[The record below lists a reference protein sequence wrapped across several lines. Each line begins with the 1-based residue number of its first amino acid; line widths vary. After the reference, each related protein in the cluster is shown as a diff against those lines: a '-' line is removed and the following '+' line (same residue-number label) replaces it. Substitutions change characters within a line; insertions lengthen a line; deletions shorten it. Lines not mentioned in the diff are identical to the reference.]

1 MASMFTLA
9 HLSDPH
15 LGPLPRVKFREL
27 FSKRIMGYTN
37 WHVRRRGRHDMNC
50 LAALTRDLLAQNPDH
65 IACTGDLA
73 VIGLD
78 AEFTPARAFL
88 EKLGTPEHVSL
99 VPGNHDTYVRGTADH
114 PQLHWSE
121 YMTGDGKRVEGEP
134 PFPYVRRR
142 GKIGI
147 IGLSTAV
154 PTGFHSAQGRIGK
167 EQALALTD
175 ILKQLGDEGLFRVVM
190 IHHPPGGTEDIFRR
204 LTDARRIKR
213 ALLRSGAELVLHG
226 HNHTSDH
233 STLLGLSG
241 PVQVVGVPSASAGP
255 NDNKEPGAYNLY
267 NIDGEPGRWSC
278 EMIVRGFVKGEA
290 GVVERRRLMLLDPAA
305 HRTLVPP
312 GLAV

>member
-1 MASMFTLA
+1 MFSLA

-27 FSKRIMGYTN
+27 FSKRIMGYAN
-37 WHVRRRGRHDMNC
+37 WHVRRRGRHDMKC
-50 LAALTRDLLAQNPDH
+50 LATLTKDILDQGVDH

-88 EKLGTPEHVSL
+88 ETLGTPDFVSL
-99 VPGNHDTYVRGTADH
+99 VPGNHDTYVRSTADH

-142 GKIGI
+142 GPVGI
-147 IGLSTAV
+147 VGLSTAV

-167 EQALALTD
+167 EQARALTD
-175 ILKQLGDEGLFRVVM
+175 ILKKLGEEGLFRVVL

-233 STLLGLSG
+233 STLLGLDG

-255 NDNKEPGAYNLY
+255 NDNKEPGAYNIY
-267 NIDGEPGRWSC
+267 NIDGEPGRWHC
-278 EMIVRGFVKGEA
+278 EMVTRGYVRGEE
-290 GVVERRRLMLLDPAA
+290 GVVERKRMTLIQPNPSRMIAA
-305 HRTLVPP
+305 P
-312 GLAV
+312 GLTL